1 MKALQRTKRTRRHN
15 RIRARIQGSAAR
27 PRLSVFRSNRHLFV
41 QLIDDDARKT
51 LCAVSDRKFSTT
63 EEGDGAGRKVR
74 VARTLG
80 TMIAE
85 KAKAK
90 GITRVVFDRGGYAY
104 HGRVAAVADGAR
116 EGGLQF

>member
-1 MKALQRTKRTRRHN
+1 M
-15 RIRARIQGSAAR
+15 
-27 PRLSVFRSNRHLFV
+27 FV
-41 QLIDDDARKT
+41 QLIDDEARKT
-51 LCAVSDRKFSTT
+51 LCAVSDTKLSATKA
-63 EEGDGAGRKVR
+63 GDESGRKVG

-90 GITRVVFDRGGYAY
+90 GITHVVFDRGGYAY

-116 EGGLQF
+116 SGGLQF

>member
-1 MKALQRTKRTRRHN
+1 MKSLHQIKRTRRQN
-15 RIRARIQGSAAR
+15 RIRARIQGTAAR
-27 PRLSVFRSNRHLFV
+27 PRISVFRSNQHLFV
-41 QLIDDDARKT
+41 QCIDDEARKT
-51 LCAVSDRKFSTT
+51 VCAVSDIKLAAIK
-63 EEGDGAGRKVR
+63 EGAGVGRKVG

-80 TMIAE
+80 TLIAE